1 MSDAVS
7 HPISWPN
14 GKKIAVSVLVM
25 FETWSEGTAPTYSV
39 QATSLKSGAVNVGGA
54 SWSTYGGKTG
64 VWRIIR
70 TLDRHGIPA
79 TFFTNARCTEVYPEA
94 VSQIVKSGHDL
105 GGHAYTQ
112 DGLLTYMEPDQERAV
127 IRKSIDMLGAATG
140 KAPKGWLSPAQ
151 AFTQH
156 TEGFLAEAGLKWHA
170 DVAYTD
176 MPHIVKTAHGPIA
189 GVPKSDFTDTRVLK
203 SSPQDLVDVYSSTFD
218 YLYRHEPMSMLT
230 LTLHCHFGGRPMVI
244 ASFERLIAYFK
255 QFPDVWFARHDELS
269 EWAWQQQSESTYQTR
284 FF

>member
-1 MSDAVS
+1 MS
-7 HPISWPN
+7 HPITWPN
-14 GKKIAVSVLVM
+14 GKRIAVSVLVM

-39 QATSLKSGAVNVGGA
+39 QGTTLKSGTVNMSGA
-54 SWSTYGGKTG
+54 SWSTYGGRTG

-79 TFFTNARCTEVYPEA
+79 TFFTNARCTEVYPDA
-94 VSQIVKSGHDL
+94 VAQIVKSGHDI

-112 DGLLTYMEPDQERAV
+112 DGLLTYMEADEERSV

-140 KAPKGWLSPAQ
+140 KVPRGWLSPAQ

-176 MPHIVKTAHGPIA
+176 LPHVVQTVYGPIA
-189 GVPKSDFTDTRVLK
+189 GIPKSDFTDTRVLK
-203 SSPQDLVDVYSSTFD
+203 SSPEDLIDVYRGTFD
-218 YLYRHEPMSMLT
+218 YLYRHEPMAMLT
-230 LTLHCHFGGRPMVI
+230 LTLHCHFGGRPMVM
-244 ASFERLIAYFK
+244 AQFERIIAYLK
-255 QFPDVWFARHDELS
+255 QFPDVWFARHEELS
-269 EWAWQQQSESTYQTR
+269 DWAWQQKNELTYQSR